1 MRLGSDCHTMY
12 SQSFYLIEN
21 KVVLHCVSVGIIFIF
36 IDINIVI
43 QTKPNQKTVDNGCFF
58 YKEWFNTN

>member
-36 IDINIVI
+36 IDINIGD
-43 QTKPNQKTVDNGCFF
+43 TKETKKQWIMGIF
-58 YKEWFNTN
+58 Y